1 MTTTII
7 IPVDAPNWAHRLA
20 QDIDAALAVIRSQKS
35 PARLPAYSKA
45 DLPAAA
51 SWPYCW
57 VFVKDAAA
65 GAQPAFSDGSAWRL
79 AADRSIVS

>member
-1 MTTTII
+1 MIT
-7 IPVDAPNWAHRLA
+7 VDASAPPWAHRLA
-20 QDIDAALAVIRSQKS
+20 QDIDAALAAVRSQKS

-45 DLPAAA
+45 DLPAPSA
-51 SWPYCW
+51 WPYCW
-57 VFVKDAAA
+57 VFVKDATA